1 MLPPPS
7 SSSTVNRHVRYRCNG
22 IRFCRPRCCQ
32 LKTTLS
38 LPLTNR
44 SVCDPR
50 QRPRTSWWSPLLLPP
65 YTHMVRGLLFLWRRI
80 FLVAH
85 TPTSWWEE
93 GMEASSWQEIWRWS
107 SCQLKHVPDFPSIL
121 LASMPWWRWKYVV
134 AVVNFLVFTSYHLSL
149 FCINLQKIFCF
160 ECMLFCYW
168 RLWWI
173 FVSVR
178 CAFFVD
184 YNLNIIIYL
193 RRLRGYQILMYISQ
207 T

>member
-7 SSSTVNRHVRYRCNG
+7 SSSTVNCHVRYRCDG
-22 IRFCRPRCCQ
+22 IRFCRPHCCQ

-107 SCQLKHVPDFPSIL
+107 SCQFKHVPDFPSII

-149 FCINLQKIFCF
+149 FCINLQK
-160 ECMLFCYW
+160 Y
-168 RLWWI
+168 
-173 FVSVR
+173 SVLHV
-178 CAFFVD
+178 CCSVLVGACDGYLLVCVAPFLLINIWTSKVVYVD
-184 YNLNIIIYL
+184 
-193 RRLRGYQILMYISQ
+193 GG
-207 T
+207 